1 MNSEYRKV
9 LLSRKQC
16 GRNLKGFIVHSIGF
30 NKATQE
36 ISKAHFLG
44 CQDLLLP
51 LLSLSPS
58 LCVSLLLL
66 FPSMH
71 SDKRFSGAWATVWT
85 KWDGLPCGFWQE
97 KLQLILWLET
107 KVQKVEKHWA
117 VNESQKRRPPWAP
130 GNYVRVLSGWVC
142 VHGERGVCGWV
153 HMLIHSGDGIFQLRT
168 LRLKKDYVLFCL
180 LYWVP

>member
-36 ISKAHFLG
+36 INKAHFLG

-58 LCVSLLLL
+58 LWVSLLLL

-71 SDKRFSGAWATVWT
+71 SDKCFCRAWATVWT
-85 KWDGLPCGFWQE
+85 KWDGLLCGFWQE

-107 KVQKVEKHWA
+107 KVQKVGKHWA
-117 VNESQKRRPPWAP
+117 VNESQKRRTLWAP
-130 GNYVRVLSGWVC
+130 GDYVCVVSGWVC
-142 VHGERGVCGWV
+142 VHGERGTCGWV
-153 HMLIHSGDGIFQLRT
+153 HMFIHSTKQDCLNLLQFHQQ
-168 LRLKKDYVLFCL
+168 VLVFFN
-180 LYWVP
+180 WEHWA